1 MSQVNGARRN
11 RALRKVRQC
20 PTLPTEVKATI
31 EVLLDHMNKCTGYD
45 AAWPSVATI
54 ARTVGRD
61 TRTVRW
67 HLQAIK
73 LTRIFIYH
81 YFSPKEARRFLLE
94 KYGVN
99 ATFNRCSHQAP
110 TIYRV
115 NPGHWLWDTKRKVT
129 PEQSADLSKTVK
141 DVYAKRNQSKGR
153 SSKRKHSL
161 RNGKQ
166 VAITELECRGRY
178 NISSIRKGLKQFFR
192 RTNAAERR
200 AFACQSN
207 VVDDMARDVA
217 SDITGNVVD
226 DSQVL
231 GKQKELAGTPSSCL
245 SIGTPPAHRSS
256 EPLQLAPVASF
267 MGAATAAPRGGLRTT
282 TEVDK
287 SPSVV
292 LLRPHPKSSTEK
304 QKPEDEDDSEFYF
317 QNKTDEEIAE
327 FCKALE
333 AETEIDDDP
342 YDDLKDLQF
351 RHPGL
356 RDTSRMEHF

>member
-1 MSQVNGARRN
+1 MSKENGARRN

-20 PTLPTEVKATI
+20 PTLPAEVKATI

-45 AAWPSVATI
+45 AAWASVATI

-61 TRTVRW
+61 ARTVRW

-73 LTRIFIYH
+73 QTGIFLYH
-81 YFSPKEARRFLLE
+81 YFSPKDATRFLLQ

-115 NPGHWLWDTKRKVT
+115 NPKHWLWDTKRKVA
-129 PEQSADLSKTVK
+129 PHQSDELSKTVK
-141 DVYAKRNQSKGR
+141 DVFAKRNRSKTR
-153 SSKRKHSL
+153 SSQLKQCL

-166 VAITELECRGRY
+166 VAITESERRSRY
-178 NISSIRKGLKQFFR
+178 DISSIRKGLEQFTR
-192 RTNAAERR
+192 RTDAAEQS
-200 AFACQSN
+200 AFTGQSN
-207 VVDDMARDVA
+207 VVDDMPRDVA
-217 SDITGNVVD
+217 SDMTGNVVD

-231 GKQKELAGTPSSCL
+231 EKQKELAGAPSSCP
-245 SIGTPPAHRSS
+245 SSVTPPTHRFL
-256 EPLQLAPVASF
+256 EALQLAPVASF

-292 LLRPHPKSSTEK
+292 LLRPHPKSPTEK
-304 QKPEDEDDSEFYF
+304 QELEDEYELEFDLE
-317 QNKTDEEIAE
+317 KMTDEEIAE
-327 FCKALE
+327 FCKDLE
-333 AETEIDDDP
+333 SETEVDDDP
-342 YDDLKDLQF
+342 YDDLKDLSF
-351 RHPGL
+351 RHSGL
-356 RDTSRMEHF
+356 LDTSSMEHP